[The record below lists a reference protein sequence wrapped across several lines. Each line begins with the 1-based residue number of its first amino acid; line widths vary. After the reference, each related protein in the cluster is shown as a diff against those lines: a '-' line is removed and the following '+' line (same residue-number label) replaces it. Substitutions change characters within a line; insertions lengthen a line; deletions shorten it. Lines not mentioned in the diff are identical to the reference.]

1 MLRAYKV
8 TMYVAIDPEDE
19 FIEGPV
25 TDEMVK
31 DFLDTTLRL
40 DVDLEDNENTVGFRS
55 AEIIIDTLTPMTE
68 AEVVEVYGPKQPNE
82 VADAAQ
88 K

>member
-31 DFLDTTLRL
+31 GFLDASLLL

-68 AEVVEVYGPKQPNE
+68 AEVAEVYGPRPAE
-82 VADAAQ
+82 AVDAAQ